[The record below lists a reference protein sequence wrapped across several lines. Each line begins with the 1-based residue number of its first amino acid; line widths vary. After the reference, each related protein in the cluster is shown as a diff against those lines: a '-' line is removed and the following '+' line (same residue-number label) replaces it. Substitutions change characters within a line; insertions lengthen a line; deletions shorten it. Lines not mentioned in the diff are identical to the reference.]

1 MNGSAGTQ
9 GQNLPKFRI
18 VPGRHMGEVPGA
30 PGRSI
35 SRTSS
40 WSSNS
45 NSQDGSLLN
54 QSRPSNSTI
63 SPENVQ
69 ASGPQGLSQVQSV
82 SFANIKEESR
92 FYASPSPSS
101 PSGALRYGQPSTSTT
116 PIGTVNV
123 NGNHGQ
129 AQPASISYVQ
139 QQQPVVSINGSLVSG
154 APPSIVSQMPQG
166 QQVQATAV
174 SSSGVR
180 YLSTPQV
187 QYVSNHQI
195 QPGNSNLSIQSS
207 VQQPISRMQQPVSVN
222 SVSAPPQSAAVLSNQ
237 NAQMSIIPGGCPP
250 PGGGQGPS
258 SQDSAG
264 PLDQQSLPS
273 PNQDQAVLKCA
284 KFFRTLIS
292 ISQPDKPI
300 QVVSLVREV
309 IMGVIEVEQFTTR
322 LQKALVS
329 KAQPNLQPFLQK
341 TLPSLKE
348 KMRREEVVVDN
359 VNLSRK
365 LGIMPDEPQ
374 ALTFASPEGL
384 PSTSGSGPQGSQ
396 ARILQLGPSMMQQQ
410 PNQQLPGQHYHSP
423 SPHMPRPDST
433 GQLIQ
438 RNVSMG
444 GISGSPSPA
453 STLNT
458 PPPNNGA
465 MAGVVKME
473 PKEPS
478 TPASVSSHLDGRMTP
493 CASGPIPTTV
503 PVSSV
508 ASAQSVPPLQ
518 PPATSAPS
526 TSTAAPPEQIQ
537 TKPFTNVQM
546 LAQYRVLSF
555 DVLLS
560 RIRKVM
566 DKVHTSSA
574 QPDVLPADD
583 QALTLIGQAAE
594 YRLRKVIT
602 HLSTTA
608 EHRSEQLRSNPLYKM
623 VDDPRK
629 QLKFVEE
636 IERQEQ
642 EKRENR
648 EKEALI
654 RMSKSKGKDKDTLEK
669 AKQIQQADQ
678 LAARTRDANAAALAA
693 LGGGSRKRNAD
704 DPLDQSIAHGL
715 SFPATKRPRTKRVL
729 VKDLMLILGQDDH
742 MKNSKLKTRLLYC
755 GLSSL
760 KDQPL

>member
-18 VPGRHMGEVPGA
+18 VPGRHLGEASGA
-30 PGRSI
+30 GVRSI

-45 NSQDGSLLN
+45 NSQE
-54 QSRPSNSTI
+54 R
-63 SPENVQ
+63 
-69 ASGPQGLSQVQSV
+69 
-82 SFANIKEESR
+82 
-92 FYASPSPSS
+92 
-101 PSGALRYGQPSTSTT
+101 
-116 PIGTVNV
+116 
-123 NGNHGQ
+123 
-129 AQPASISYVQ
+129 PASQ
-139 QQQPVVSINGSLVSG
+139 D
-154 APPSIVSQMPQG
+154 
-166 QQVQATAV
+166 
-174 SSSGVR
+174 
-180 YLSTPQV
+180 
-187 QYVSNHQI
+187 
-195 QPGNSNLSIQSS
+195 
-207 VQQPISRMQQPVSVN
+207 
-222 SVSAPPQSAAVLSNQ
+222 
-237 NAQMSIIPGGCPP
+237 P
-250 PGGGQGPS
+250 PGISDHQ
-258 SQDSAG
+258 A
-264 PLDQQSLPS
+264 LPS

-292 ISQPDKPI
+292 LSHHQNPN

-309 IMGVIEVEQFTTR
+309 ITGAIEVEQFTTQ
-322 LQKALVS
+322 LQRALGS
-329 KAQPNLQPFLQK
+329 KAQPHLQPFLQK

-348 KMRREEVVVDN
+348 KMRREEVIVDT

-365 LGIMPDEPQ
+365 LGIKPIDSQ
-374 ALTFASPEGL
+374 ATSFASPECL
-384 PSTSGSGPQGSQ
+384 PSTSCPQVSQ
-396 ARILQLGPSMMQQQ
+396 ARIVQPSMMQQ
-410 PNQQLPGQHYHSP
+410 PNQQQYHAP
-423 SPHMPRPDST
+423 SPHLPRPDSA

-438 RNVSMG
+438 RNTTMVG
-444 GISGSPSPA
+444 LNGSPSPA

-458 PPPNNGA
+458 PPPNNVSVPGSMVA
-465 MAGVVKME
+465 VVKTE

-478 TPASVSSHLDGRMTP
+478 TPASVSSHPDGRMTP
-493 CASGPIPTTV
+493 SGPASIPPAV
-503 PVSSV
+503 PVSSST
-508 ASAQSVPPLQ
+508 SAQPL
-518 PPATSAPS
+518 PTATTGPS
-526 TSTAAPPEQIQ
+526 PSTAAPPEQIQ

-546 LAQYRVLSF
+546 IAQYRVLSL

-560 RIRKVM
+560 RLRKAM
-566 DKVHTSSA
+566 DKVHISA
-574 QPDVLPADD
+574 PGQPDSLPADE

-629 QLKFVEE
+629 QLKFVED

-642 EKRENR
+642 EKCENR

-678 LAARTRDANAAALAA
+678 LAARTRDANAAAMAA

-715 SFPATKRPRTKRVL
+715 SLPATKRPRTKRVL
-729 VKDLMLILGQDDH
+729 VKDLMLVLSQDDH